1 MGRSFDAG
9 TTRRFPSGSVATWIP
24 NVPKD
29 GYYNVYVSWDSDS
42 EMIPMHITESPITV
56 VIDRTF
62 DQRVHGST
70 WQYVETVVGAGVNH
84 SLWS

>member
-1 MGRSFDAG
+1 M
-9 TTRRFPSGSVATWIP
+9 
-24 NVPKD
+24 PKD

-42 EMIPMHITESPITV
+42 GNDPNAHYRITHNGG

-70 WQYVETVVGAGVNH
+70 WQYRESVAGSRCGLTHCRVDC
-84 SLWS
+84 